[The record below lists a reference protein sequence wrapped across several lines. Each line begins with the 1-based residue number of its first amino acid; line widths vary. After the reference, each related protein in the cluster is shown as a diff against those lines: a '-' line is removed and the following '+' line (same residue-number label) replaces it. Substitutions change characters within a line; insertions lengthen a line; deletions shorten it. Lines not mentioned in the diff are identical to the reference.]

1 MLLGHVLSRVVLAL
15 CLPLCHVFT
24 CLCQH
29 RATAVSTAVVGQRRN
44 QTELTNSVNAP
55 GPPGGGGGHKR
66 VSLFQ
71 SVASLGLSF
80 AVSVGECGLGGCP
93 AAF

>member
-44 QTELTNSVNAP
+44 QTELANSVNAP
-55 GPPGGGGGHKR
+55 GPPGGGGHRR
-66 VSLFQ
+66 VSLFY
-71 SVASLGLSF
+71 SVASLGLIF
-80 AVSVGECGLGGCP
+80 AVSVGGGCP